1 MNQEDGASEDVT
13 EEGVRRLLVSAA
25 GPEPTVPADVGA
37 RLDGVLADLVAARA
51 EGEAPVSAPVSLDS
65 SRRRWPQVLVA
76 AAAVSVL
83 GLGIGTV
90 VREGGMMT
98 AQEDAAS
105 AGSGTES
112 ADRPESLSEKGAGAP
127 ETTDEDAQHSN
138 GLNRTA
144 VLRLRSTSLALDLQ
158 RVEDFALAVP
168 AGARWSAACVRPAT
182 TEGDEWLP
190 VRLDGE
196 PAVLLLREPSG
207 DRRRADVY
215 TCDDED
221 EPAATGTV
229 DTR

>member
-25 GPEPTVPADVGA
+25 RPQPAVPAEVVA
-37 RLDGVLADLVAARA
+37 RLDGVLADLVALRA
-51 EGEAPVSAPVSLDS
+51 EEEAPAPSAVSLDS
-65 SRRRWPQVLVA
+65 RRRRWPQVLVA
-76 AAAVSVL
+76 AATVSVL
-83 GLGIGTV
+83 GLGIGIV
-90 VREGGMMT
+90 VRDGGMMA

-105 AGSGTES
+105 AGSGAES
-112 ADRPESLSEKGAGAP
+112 ADRPETLSEKGAGAP
-127 ETTDEDAQHSN
+127 EAADKDTQGSS
-138 GLNRTA
+138 GLSRTA
-144 VLRLRSTSLALDLQ
+144 VLRLRSSSLALDLQ

-168 AGARWSAACVRPAT
+168 AGARWSAACVRPGT

-196 PAVLLLREPSG
+196 PAVLVLREPSG

-229 DTR
+229 DPR